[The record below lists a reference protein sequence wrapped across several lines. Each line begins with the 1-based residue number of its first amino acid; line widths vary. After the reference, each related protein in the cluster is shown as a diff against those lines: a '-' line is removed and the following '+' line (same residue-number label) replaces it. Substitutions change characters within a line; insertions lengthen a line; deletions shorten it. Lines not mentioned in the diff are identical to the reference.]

1 MHVQGSPHNSRAD
14 PLRQCS
20 CGGDALCGD
29 GPKNILQR
37 THEIAFSLVLPC
49 MDLTDSTSIAEFIG
63 QLRNLLTAI
72 QLGEY
77 LSISPKTIFQWAKQS
92 RLPVIRMGSALRFDP
107 RAIAIWLRERS
118 ATTRAAVP
126 GRSL

>member
-20 CGGDALCGD
+20 CVGDALCGD

-49 MDLTDSTSIAEFIG
+49 MDLTDSTSIADFIG
-63 QLRNLLTAI
+63 QRRNLLTAI
-72 QLGEY
+72 ELGGY
-77 LSISPKTIFQWAKQS
+77 LKFSPKTIFMWAKQG
-92 RLPVIRMGSALRFDP
+92 REPVIRMGSALRFGP
-107 RAIAIWLRERS
+107 KAIAAWLIERS

-126 GRSL
+126 GGSL